1 MAGPRGART
10 GGAPRSANGK
20 QQAASSTSRWWPA
33 ARRACAAPGSISP
46 PRSSRCSAFD
56 RARRETRHAA
66 PRRSE
71 PPVCGEGEVE
81 GYRIVTDLRA
91 EGRTRIA
98 AYGLA
103 DVFKGMVFGPGMV
116 CNDLPPADGK
126 RPVQDLFVKQ
136 VCERQ
141 HDGRLARVEA
151 RHYYKAGQ
159 YAVDPNDN
167 RVTENLSAGRA
178 PIGASITL
186 RACWFS
192 RRDGSTVRCRS

>member
-20 QQAASSTSRWWPA
+20 QQAAHRGGG
-33 ARRACAAPGSISP
+33 RRLDG
-46 PRSSRCSAFD
+46 
-56 RARRETRHAA
+56 RARRRALSARRDRRGVRPLTALGGKRATRRQGV
-66 PRRSE
+66 PS